1 MTRHLIIL
9 PDGTE
14 IFSGSDGNA
23 IVSVSLTEQVNSNKE
38 LTLGSCCSSI
48 LEVKLFTPKG
58 NLNIAPGSEILLYR
72 VDGNTITPDGIFILE
87 QPTRPS
93 ANTMKL
99 TGYDRITKLDKDLT
113 EWLSSLDG
121 WPYDLLSF
129 ADMVCEA
136 CGLSLVTE
144 SIPNGTYPVH
154 KFTQNQVTGRQLMK
168 WCGEL
173 ACRFVRATP
182 TGGVEFAWY
191 TETGAGLTADGDSYY
206 FAKSLKYEDYA
217 TAPIDAVQMQ
227 MADGSS
233 GVLLPAVEEGANSYA
248 ITKNPLLS
256 GSFAED
262 IQPVLDVIQEQLQGV
277 TYTPMKVSC
286 PTSRGIRAG
295 DIITVTDRNGVKM
308 TTYVMS
314 MTRKGTKTT
323 LGCTGSQRRDSAG
336 AQTEN
341 PTTEAVNKALDN
353 QTQEQI
359 FNKLTNGGQAQGIYI
374 QNGQLFINA
383 SYLKSGVIKGI
394 KIIGE
399 EGSIGGFDLSSHSLS
414 TTFRKE
420 YGPFTEADLT
430 TITELFLSGNATA
443 EQVEF
448 YDVTE
453 NGKIDAGDAMVI
465 NQMIKGNYPSYS
477 EVRVVID
484 ATNPVA
490 YITCEVTGGFRAGFK
505 TTMGCFGMKASDFHA
520 DKFHCSDSFV
530 CNGENGYTGEVTVGN
545 VVLTINGGIITGV
558 S

>member
-1 MTRHLIIL
+1 MTKHLIIL
-9 PDGTE
+9 PDGME
-14 IFSGSDGNA
+14 ISSGAVGNA
-23 IVSVSLTEQVNSNKE
+23 IVSVSLVEKVNSNKE
-38 LTLGSCCSSI
+38 LTLGSCCSSA
-48 LEVKLFTPKG
+48 LEAKLITPKG
-58 NLNIAPGSEILLYR
+58 GLNIAPCSEIQLYR
-72 VDGNTITPDGIFILE
+72 VDGNTRTPDGIFILE

-99 TGYDRITKLDKDLT
+99 IGYDRISKTEKDLT
-113 EWLSSLDG
+113 EWLSALDG
-121 WPYDLLSF
+121 WPYSLLTF
-129 ADMVCEA
+129 AGMVCEA
-136 CGLSLVTE
+136 CGLILVTD
-144 SIPNGTYPVH
+144 SIPNGDYLVQ
-154 KFTQNQVTGRQLMK
+154 KFTQNQVTGRQLLK
-168 WCGEL
+168 WCAEL

-182 TGGVEFAWY
+182 TGDVEFAWY
-191 TETGAGLTADGDSYY
+191 TETGAQLTADGDSYY
-206 FAKSLKYEDYA
+206 FSKSLTYENYS

-233 GVLLPAVEEGANSYA
+233 AVLLPAVEEGANAYA

-256 GSFAED
+256 GSFEED
-262 IQPVLDVIQEQLQGV
+262 IQPVLDVILEQLQGV

-295 DIITVTDRNGVKM
+295 DIITVTDRNGVQM

-314 MTRKGTKTT
+314 MTRKGQKET
-323 LGCTGSQRRDSAG
+323 LECTGSQRRDSTG
-336 AQTEN
+336 AQPAS
-341 PTTEAVNKALDN
+341 PTTEAVNNALDR

-359 FNKLTNGGQAQGIYI
+359 FNNLTNGGQAQGIYI
-374 QNGQLFINA
+374 QDGQLYINA
-383 SYLKSGVIKGI
+383 SYLKAGTIEGI

-430 TITELFLSGNATA
+430 TITELSMSGNATA

-448 YDVTE
+448 YDVNE

-465 NQMIKGNYPSYS
+465 NQMIEGNYPSYS
-477 EVRVVID
+477 EGRVVID

-490 YITCEVTGGFRAGFK
+490 YITCEVTGGFRAGYK
-505 TTMGCFGMKASDFHA
+505 TTMGCFGMRASDVHA
-520 DKFHCSDSFV
+520 DSFY
-530 CNGENGYTGEVTVGN
+530 CNDNLGYTGEVTVGD
-545 VVLTINGGIITGV
+545 VVLTIHGGIITGV